1 MTQERFSDKFLF
13 PAVKLGKAGAEY
25 YICSSNRIETMN
37 IAKLSECLYQSPAV
51 RIIEIDSEGVLC
63 ASGDPAEMTESLD
76 EILGEW

>member
-1 MTQERFSDKFLF
+1 
-13 PAVKLGKAGAEY
+13 
-25 YICSSNRIETMN
+25 MN
-37 IAKLSECLYQSPAV
+37 NTKLSESLYLSPTI